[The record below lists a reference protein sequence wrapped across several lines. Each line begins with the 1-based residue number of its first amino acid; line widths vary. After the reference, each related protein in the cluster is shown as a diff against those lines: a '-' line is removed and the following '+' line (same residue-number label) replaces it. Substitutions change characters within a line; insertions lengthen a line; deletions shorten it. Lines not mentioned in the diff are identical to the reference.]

1 LSPLPSRERADAE
14 GGRVRGLSQ
23 EPPSAEGSLLRQ
35 MPYDAGGDI
44 VGTIG
49 GGQLEFE
56 AIAHARALLSAHGTP
71 WLRDLRTW
79 PLGPSLGQCCGGVVR
94 LLFERYG
101 EAECAEMRHAPAAG
115 SASLIVRPVSSGE
128 PLRML
133 TTRQDARDLPLHIA
147 RVASDMLSGA
157 RPRQAAF
164 IPARKSVGACFI
176 EPARASAKPLF
187 VYGAGHVGRAIVKA
201 IADLD
206 FAVNW
211 VDVHADRFPHPI
223 PDHATPIVAQDPV
236 VAASAAPDGA
246 YHLVLTYSHAL
257 DLAICHTLLAKPHF
271 GFLGLIGSG
280 SKRARFMK
288 RLGEAGIPPAT
299 LARLTCPI
307 GIGSLAGKEPATI
320 AISVAAQLIERLES
334 ERGSGAHDTEGTL
347 DESGRISA

>member
-1 LSPLPSRERADAE
+1 M
-14 GGRVRGLSQ
+14 Q
-23 EPPSAEGSLLRQ
+23 
-35 MPYDAGGDI
+35 YDAGGI

-56 AIAHARALLSAHGTP
+56 AIAHARTMLTEHGAP

-101 EAECAEMRHAPAAG
+101 EAECAQMKSALAAG
-115 SASLIVRPVSSGE
+115 SASIIIRPVASGE
-128 PLRML
+128 PIRML
-133 TTRQDARDLPLHIA
+133 ITRQDARDLPLHIA

-164 IPARKSVGACFI
+164 IPARKEVGACFI
-176 EPARASAKPLF
+176 EPTRPSAKPLF
-187 VYGAGHVGRAIVKA
+187 VYGAGHVGRALVKA
-201 IADLD
+201 VAELD

-236 VAASAAPDGA
+236 AVASAAPDGA
-246 YHLVLTYSHAL
+246 FHLVLTYSHAL
-257 DLAICHTLLAKPHF
+257 DLAICHTLLAKPNF

-299 LARLTCPI
+299 LTRLTCPI
-307 GIGSLAGKEPATI
+307 GIGALRGKEPATI

-347 DESGRISA
+347 DESGRVSA

>member
-1 LSPLPSRERADAE
+1 
-14 GGRVRGLSQ
+14 VRGLWQ
-23 EPPSAEGSLLRQ
+23 EPPL
-35 MPYDAGGDI
+35 GGGTA
-44 VGTIG
+44 GTIG

-56 AIAHARALLSAHGTP
+56 AIAHARTMLAEDGTP
-71 WLRDLRTW
+71 WRRDLRTW

-101 EAECAEMRHAPAAG
+101 EAECAQMRNALAAG
-115 SASLIVRPVSSGE
+115 SASIIIRPVSSGE
-128 PLRML
+128 PIRML

-164 IPARKSVGACFI
+164 VPARKDVGACFI
-176 EPARASAKPLF
+176 EPTRAPAKPLF

-201 IADLD
+201 IAELD

-211 VDVHADRFPHPI
+211 VDVHADRFPPPV
-223 PDHATPIVAQDPV
+223 PDHATPIIAQDPV
-236 VAASAAPDGA
+236 AVASAAPDGA
-246 YHLVLTYSHAL
+246 FHLVLTYLHAL
-257 DLAICHTLLAKPHF
+257 DLAICHALLAKPNF

-288 RLGEAGIPPAT
+288 RLGEGGIPPAT
-299 LARLTCPI
+299 LAHLTCPI
-307 GIGSLAGKEPATI
+307 GIGALRGKEPATI

-347 DESGRISA
+347 DESGRVSA